1 MQEQE
6 RIVRQVLQRR
16 SDNIAGAREPRL
28 SMPYAPLGLE
38 APSPQPL
45 VREGEALA
53 TVIIL
58 LVFYPNRTSALE
70 DRAVRRHA
78 VGNARDELRQV
89 QRRIGVMAHTEKER
103 LSVPIVY
110 PPNGTCR
117 NVGRKGK
124 RIGSDA
130 GSLGSGRREGVGVV
144 ASQYTG

>member
-1 MQEQE
+1 MEEQE
-6 RIVRQVLQRR
+6 RVTRQVLDR
-16 SDNIAGAREPRL
+16 DFDDVPGAREPCM
-28 SMPYAPLGLE
+28 SMSYAPLGLE
-38 APSPQPL
+38 APRPQPL

-53 TVIIL
+53 TVVVL
-58 LVFYPNRTSALE
+58 LVFHPNRTSALE

-89 QRRIGVMAHTEKER
+89 QRRIGVMAHAEKEG
-103 LSVPIVY
+103 LPVPIVY
-110 PPNGTCR
+110 PPDGTCG
-117 NVGRKGK
+117 NVGRKGE